1 MGSLVLLDLMGGVAL
16 LLWGL
21 HMVHSGILRAFGP
34 NLRHLLGRAL
44 GNRLTAFSAGLG
56 LTALLQSSTA
66 TALITS
72 SFTSEGLVSLVPA
85 LAIMLG
91 ANVGTTL
98 IVQVLSF
105 NIAAVA
111 PVLFIVGLV
120 AFRSGPR
127 SRIKDVGRVF
137 IGLGL
142 MLLALHILLNTLA
155 PAENAPGVRVF
166 MNAITGDP
174 ILCILFAAVITWL
187 VHSSV
192 ASVLLVMSLAYAHFI
207 TPPAALALV
216 LGANLGSAINPLVEG
231 ARRDNPASYRLPLG
245 NLINRVAGILLV
257 APFLGPIAELLQ
269 SWQPDLAKATA
280 LFHIAF
286 NVATAVAFIGLL
298 DGLAAI
304 LKKLLPERVREAD
317 PSGPRYLDESALETP
332 SLALADA
339 ARETL
344 HMGDHVEIML
354 RKVMAA
360 MMTNDRALVDQV
372 TQMDNSVDS
381 LDEAI
386 KLYVTKLTRGSL
398 DEREGQRAM
407 EIVSFAINLEHIGD
421 IIDKN
426 LSELA
431 TKKIKRRFQFSAEGA
446 EELSAFHKRTMDSLR
461 IAFGVFMSG
470 DVNEARK
477 LLAEKSALRNAELAA
492 TERHLDRLREGRPE
506 TIETTSL
513 HLDVLRDLRR
523 IHSHICSV
531 AIPCS
536 MPPANSPPIAA
547 PRRFWPHC
555 RRRCTAADKS
565 TIQRL
570 RCAAAVLHDQHDV
583 SDVDDRRHRLAEDD
597 HRLTLGDAVDQ
608 RHQPAS
614 HREEPERHR
623 HHALSGALAR
633 NPLHQETGGEQQL
646 RDQPE
651 GQPEIELGDE
661 YVVEIV
667 AKRLAVLNQHQ
678 ITSVAMGVGF
688 LRRISHHTPAR
699 SMIPIHSRSKKP

>member
-1 MGSLVLLDLMGGVAL
+1 MGSIVLLDLMGGVAL

-21 HMVHSGILRAFGP
+21 HMVHSGVLRAFGP
-34 NLRHLLGRAL
+34 DLRQLLAGAL
-44 GNRLTAFSAGLG
+44 RNRFAAFAAGVG

-72 SFTSEGLVSLVPA
+72 SFTAEGLVSLVPA

-91 ANVGTTL
+91 ANVGTSL
-98 IVQVLSF
+98 IVQILSF

-111 PVLFIVGLV
+111 PVLFILGLV

-127 SRIKDVGRVF
+127 SRIKDIGRVS

-142 MLLALHILLNTLA
+142 MLLALHILLETLA
-155 PAENAPGVRVF
+155 PAENAPGVRIF

-174 ILCILFAAVITWL
+174 ALCIVIGAVVTWA

-192 ASVLLVMSLAYAHFI
+192 AGVLLIMSLAFAHFV
-207 TPPAALALV
+207 TPFAALALV
-216 LGANLGSAINPLVEG
+216 LGANLGSAINPILEG

-245 NLINRVAGILLV
+245 NFVNRLVGVAVV
-257 APFLGPIAELLQ
+257 APFLRPITEILQ
-269 SWQPDLAKATA
+269 AWQPDLAKMTTE
-280 LFHIAF
+280 FHIAF
-286 NVATAVAFIGLL
+286 NMATAILFIGLL
-298 DGLAAI
+298 DGMARL
-304 LKKLLPERVREAD
+304 LRTLLPNRVQEAD
-317 PSGPRYLDESALETP
+317 PLRPRYLDESALETP

-344 HMGDHVEIML
+344 HMGDLVEVML

-360 MMTNDRALVDQV
+360 MMNNDRALVDQV
-372 TQMDNSVDS
+372 SRMDNSVDA

-386 KLYVTKLTRGSL
+386 KLYLTKLTRGSL
-398 DEREGQRAM
+398 DEREGRRAM
-407 EIVSFAINLEHIGD
+407 EIISFTINLEHIGD

-431 TKKIKRRFQFSAEGA
+431 TKKIKRKFQFSPEGA

-477 LLAEKSALRNAELAA
+477 LLAEKAHLRNTELAA
-492 TERHLDRLREGRPE
+492 TEKHLDRLREGRPE

-531 AIPCS
+531 AYPVLEAKGELS
-536 MPPANSPPIAA
+536 ANQSA
-547 PRRFWPHC
+547 R
-555 RRRCTAADKS
+555 S
-565 TIQRL
+565 
-570 RCAAAVLHDQHDV
+570 
-583 SDVDDRRHRLAEDD
+583 
-597 HRLTLGDAVDQ
+597 DAVAMP
-608 RHQPAS
+608 QPA
-614 HREEPERHR
+614 
-623 HHALSGALAR
+623 
-633 NPLHQETGGEQQL
+633 QL
-646 RDQPE
+646 P
-651 GQPEIELGDE
+651 
-661 YVVEIV
+661 
-667 AKRLAVLNQHQ
+667 
-678 ITSVAMGVGF
+678 SV
-688 LRRISHHTPAR
+688 R
-699 SMIPIHSRSKKP
+699 

>member
-1 MGSLVLLDLMGGVAL
+1 MGSMVLLDLIGGVAL

-34 NLRHLLGRAL
+34 DLRLLLGKAL
-44 GNRLTAFSAGLG
+44 NNRFTAFAAGLG

-111 PVLFIVGLV
+111 PVLFILGLV

-127 SRIKDVGRVF
+127 SRIKDIGRVS

-142 MLLALHILLNTLA
+142 MLLALHILIDTLA
-155 PAENAPGVRVF
+155 PAENAPGARVI
-166 MNAITGDP
+166 MSAITGDP
-174 ILCILFAAVITWL
+174 VLCILIGAIVTWV

-207 TPPAALALV
+207 SPYAALALV

-231 ARRDNPASYRLPLG
+231 ARRDDPASYRLPLG
-245 NLINRVAGILLV
+245 NLVNRVVGILLV
-257 APFLGPIAELLQ
+257 APFLGPIAHHLHA
-269 SWQPDLAKATA
+269 WQPDLAKATA

-286 NVATAVAFIGLL
+286 NFVTAILFIGLL
-298 DGLAAI
+298 DKLAR
-304 LKKLLPERVREAD
+304 LLEMMLPERVREAD
-317 PSGPRYLDESALETP
+317 PSRPRYLDESALETP

-344 HMGDHVEIML
+344 HMGDHVEAML

-372 TQMDNSVDS
+372 SRMDDSVDR

-398 DEREGQRAM
+398 DEHEGRRAM
-407 EIVSFAINLEHIGD
+407 EIVSFTINLEHIGD

-431 TKKIKRRFQFSAEGA
+431 TKKIKRRFQFSTEGA
-446 EELSAFHKRTMDSLR
+446 EELSAFHKRTTDSLG

-477 LLAEKSALRNAELAA
+477 LLAEKADLRNVELAA

-531 AIPCS
+531 AYP
-536 MPPANSPPIAA
+536 
-547 PRRFWPHC
+547 
-555 RRRCTAADKS
+555 
-565 TIQRL
+565 
-570 RCAAAVLHDQHDV
+570 VL
-583 SDVDDRRHRLAEDD
+583 
-597 HRLTLGDAVDQ
+597 DAVDDLDARQ
-608 RHQPAS
+608 SA
-614 HREEPERHR
+614 E
-623 HHALSGALAR
+623 R
-633 NPLHQETGGEQQL
+633 NPI
-646 RDQPE
+646 D
-651 GQPEIELGDE
+651 
-661 YVVEIV
+661 
-667 AKRLAVLNQHQ
+667 LASATAHD
-678 ITSVAMGVGF
+678 VG
-688 LRRISHHTPAR
+688 R
-699 SMIPIHSRSKKP
+699 S

>member
-21 HMVHSGILRAFGP
+21 HMVHSGILRAFGS
-34 NLRHLLGRAL
+34 NLRLLLARAL
-44 GNRLTAFSAGLG
+44 SNRFTAFGAGLG

-66 TALITS
+66 TGLITS

-98 IVQVLSF
+98 IVQILSF
-105 NIAAVA
+105 NISAVA
-111 PVLFIVGLV
+111 PVLFIIGLV

-174 ILCILFAAVITWL
+174 VLCILFAAIVTWL

-207 TPPAALALV
+207 TPYAALALV
-216 LGANLGSAINPLVEG
+216 LGANLGSAINPIVEG

-245 NLINRVAGILLV
+245 NLVNRLAGILLV
-257 APFLGPIAELLQ
+257 APFLQPIADLLI

-286 NVATAVAFIGLL
+286 NVATAVLFMGLL
-298 DGLAAI
+298 DGMARL
-304 LKKLLPERVREAD
+304 LKRLLPERVKEAGET
-317 PSGPRYLDESALETP
+317 GPRYLDESALETP

-344 HMGDHVEIML
+344 RMGDHVEVML

-372 TQMDNSVDS
+372 SQMDNSVDS

-477 LLAEKSALRNAELAA
+477 LLTEKAALRNAELAA

-531 AIPCS
+531 AYPVLDAAGELAAYRS
-536 MPPANSPPIAA
+536 SVESDLAALPAPMP
-547 PRRFWPHC
+547 
-555 RRRCTAADKS
+555 
-565 TIQRL
+565 
-570 RCAAAVLHDQHDV
+570 
-583 SDVDDRRHRLAEDD
+583 
-597 HRLTLGDAVDQ
+597 G
-608 RHQPAS
+608 
-614 HREEPERHR
+614 
-623 HHALSGALAR
+623 
-633 NPLHQETGGEQQL
+633 
-646 RDQPE
+646 
-651 GQPEIELGDE
+651 
-661 YVVEIV
+661 
-667 AKRLAVLNQHQ
+667 
-678 ITSVAMGVGF
+678 
-688 LRRISHHTPAR
+688 R
-699 SMIPIHSRSKKP
+699 S

>member
-1 MGSLVLLDLMGGVAL
+1 MGTIVLLDLMGGVAL

-34 NLRHLLGRAL
+34 DLRAL
-44 GNRLTAFSAGLG
+44 LAKALNNRITAFAAGLG

-72 SFTSEGLVSLVPA
+72 SFTAEGLVGLVPA
-85 LAIMLG
+85 LAILLG

-105 NIAAVA
+105 NISAVA
-111 PVLFIVGLV
+111 PVLFIIGLV

-127 SRIKDVGRVF
+127 SRIKDIGRVF

-142 MLLALHILLNTLA
+142 MLLALHILLTSLA
-155 PAENAPGVRVF
+155 PAENAPGARVF

-174 ILCILFAAVITWL
+174 VLCVLIGAVVTWA

-192 ASVLLVMSLAYAHFI
+192 ASVLLIMSLAYAHFI
-207 TPPAALALV
+207 TPFAALALV
-216 LGANLGSAINPLVEG
+216 LGANLGSAINPVFEG
-231 ARRDNPASYRLPLG
+231 TKRDNPASYRLPLG

-257 APFLGPIAELLQ
+257 APFLRPISELLLN
-269 SWQPDLAKATA
+269 WQPDPAKATA
-280 LFHIAF
+280 TFHIAF
-286 NVATAVAFIGLL
+286 NVATAILFIGLL
-298 DGLAAI
+298 DGLARL
-304 LKKLLPERVREAD
+304 LKSLLPKRVQEAD
-317 PSGPRYLDESALETP
+317 PSRPRYLDESALETP

-344 HMGDHVEIML
+344 HMGDHVEVML

-360 MMTNDRALVDQV
+360 MMTNDRGLVDQV
-372 TQMDNSVDS
+372 SRMDNSVDN

-398 DEREGQRAM
+398 DEREGKRAM

-431 TKKIKRRFQFSAEGA
+431 TKKIKRRFQFSPEGA

-477 LLAEKSALRNAELAA
+477 LLAEKAALRNTEIAA

-506 TIETTSL
+506 TLETTSL

-531 AIPCS
+531 AYPVLD
-536 MPPANSPPIAA
+536 AA
-547 PRRFWPHC
+547 GELEAYRAVESEV
-555 RRRCTAADKS
+555 TAA
-565 TIQRL
+565 
-570 RCAAAVLHDQHDV
+570 V
-583 SDVDDRRHRLAEDD
+583 SL
-597 HRLTLGDAVDQ
+597 
-608 RHQPAS
+608 PAPG
-614 HREEPERHR
+614 R
-623 HHALSGALAR
+623 
-633 NPLHQETGGEQQL
+633 
-646 RDQPE
+646 
-651 GQPEIELGDE
+651 
-661 YVVEIV
+661 
-667 AKRLAVLNQHQ
+667 
-678 ITSVAMGVGF
+678 
-688 LRRISHHTPAR
+688 
-699 SMIPIHSRSKKP
+699 

>member
-1 MGSLVLLDLMGGVAL
+1 MGIMVLLDLLGGVAL

-34 NLRHLLGRAL
+34 DLRLLLAKAL
-44 GNRLTAFSAGLG
+44 NNRISAFAAGIG

-66 TALITS
+66 TALITT
-72 SFTSEGLVSLVPA
+72 SFAAEGLVSLVSA

-98 IVQVLSF
+98 IVQVMSF

-111 PVLFIVGLV
+111 PVLFIIGLV

-127 SRIKDVGRVF
+127 SRIKDIGRVS

-142 MLLALHILLNTLA
+142 MLLALHILLDSLA
-155 PAENAPGVRVF
+155 PAENAPGVLVV
-166 MNAITGDP
+166 MNALTGDP
-174 ILCILFAAVITWL
+174 VLCIIIGAVVTWL

-207 TPPAALALV
+207 SPSAALALV
-216 LGANLGSAINPLVEG
+216 LGANLGSAINPLFEG
-231 ARRDNPASYRLPLG
+231 ARRDDPASYRLPLG
-245 NLINRVAGILLV
+245 NLVNRLVGIVLV
-257 APFLGPIAELLQ
+257 APFLHPIAQLLQ
-269 SWQPDLAKATA
+269 GWQPDLAKATA
-280 LFHIAF
+280 MFHIAF
-286 NVATAVAFIGLL
+286 NVATALLFIGLL
-298 DGLAAI
+298 DSMARLLEA
-304 LKKLLPERVREAD
+304 LLPNRVRDAD
-317 PSGPRYLDESALETP
+317 PSRPRYLDESALETP

-372 TQMDNSVDS
+372 SRMDNNVDG

-398 DEREGQRAM
+398 DEREGKRAM
-407 EIVSFAINLEHIGD
+407 EIISFAINLEHIGD

-446 EELSAFHKRTMDSLR
+446 EELSAFHKRTLDALR

-477 LLAEKSALRNAELAA
+477 LLAEKAALRNTELAA

-506 TIETTSL
+506 TVETTSL

-531 AIPCS
+531 AYPVLD
-536 MPPANSPPIAA
+536 AA
-547 PRRFWPHC
+547 
-555 RRRCTAADKS
+555 
-565 TIQRL
+565 
-570 RCAAAVLHDQHDV
+570 
-583 SDVDDRRHRLAEDD
+583 
-597 HRLTLGDAVDQ
+597 
-608 RHQPAS
+608 
-614 HREEPERHR
+614 
-623 HHALSGALAR
+623 
-633 NPLHQETGGEQQL
+633 GEL
-646 RDQPE
+646 
-651 GQPEIELGDE
+651 
-661 YVVEIV
+661 
-667 AKRLAVLNQHQ
+667 
-678 ITSVAMGVGF
+678 
-688 LRRISHHTPAR
+688 PAR
-699 SMIPIHSRSKKP
+699 RNAESRPQALPAGTAPSTPRL